1 MQMRMSQEIDQKNL
15 AERRDTLMLAS
26 KKSSPSPLL
35 KKVNRMP
42 QNVKILANNSDLP
55 SEF

>member
-1 MQMRMSQEIDQKNL
+1 MKMSQEIDPKNL

-26 KKSSPSPLL
+26 KKSSPSPIL
-35 KKVNRMP
+35 KKTNRMP

-55 SEF
+55 AEF

>member
-1 MQMRMSQEIDQKNL
+1 MRLSQEDPKMI

-35 KKVNRMP
+35 KKINRMP
-42 QNVKILANNSDLP
+42 QNVKILSNNSDLP
-55 SEF
+55 GEFQA

>member
-1 MQMRMSQEIDQKNL
+1 MRMSQEIDQKNPD
-15 AERRDTLMLAS
+15 RRDTLMLAS
-26 KKSSPSPLL
+26 KKSSPSPSPLL

>member
-1 MQMRMSQEIDQKNL
+1 MRMSQEIDQKNPD
-15 AERRDTLMLAS
+15 RRDTLMLAS